1 MVCQNCGGNCPRR
14 GCPHPPAT
22 CGICGRKWHLAQ
34 WCFQRAAPRAAP
46 TAAPNFHTNAQAG
59 GIVNQLNLAG
69 LAPESARALGSSLAQ
84 MLGGGVAAAVTPQP
98 VKAAQMPQK
107 QIQYQQP
114 AGLITGGEAGQ
125 GSGDKG
131 PSEAEKQRRKKS
143 RQKQKERQAE
153 RQRQAAEEEI
163 QRRADAEVQRRL
175 GEQQAT
181 DGGAAGQQR
190 GPPQQQQQQATDDG
204 ASGQRRGP
212 TQQQRLPPF
221 ESLNAEQVLL
231 FSRSGIMER
240 YREQLALPLPPA
252 ITGVEPEQEPDRA
265 VQFPRLGEEAM
276 VYSYEVRAGVR
287 FTAETDDAAIE
298 EAVQLDDVQYW
309 ADLELEDEPVDEEP
323 VARERMHRLALDQ
336 PDQQMSNP

>member
-22 CGICGRKWHLAQ
+22 CGNCGRKWHLAQ

-46 TAAPNFHTNAQAG
+46 TAAPNFYTNAQAG

-69 LAPESARALGSSLAQ
+69 LAPESARALGSGLAQ
-84 MLGGGVAAAVTPQP
+84 VLGGGVAAAVTPQP

-107 QIQYQQP
+107 QVQFQQR
-114 AGLITGGEAGQ
+114 AGLITGGGAGQ
-125 GSGDKG
+125 GSGNKG

-143 RQKQKERQAE
+143 REKQKGRQAE

-181 DGGAAGQQR
+181 DDGAA
-190 GPPQQQQQQATDDG
+190 
-204 ASGQRRGP
+204 GQRRGP
-212 TQQQRLPPF
+212 AQQQRLPPF
-221 ESLNAEQVLL
+221 ESLNAEQVLQ
-231 FSRSGIMER
+231 FTRSGVMER

-252 ITGVEPEQEPDRA
+252 VTGVEPEQEPDPA
-265 VQFPRLGEEAM
+265 VQFPRLGDEAM

-287 FTAETDDAAIE
+287 FTAATDDAAIDQ
-298 EAVQLDDVQYW
+298 AVEQDDVQVW

-323 VARERMHRLALDQ
+323 VAREGLWQLGLDQ
-336 PDQQMSNP
+336 PDQEMSNS